1 MRNRNPNAVRRGFT
15 LLEVI
20 LALGLTVI
28 LLSLISFATSTFWRA
43 HRRGHAAV
51 ENAQLARALLA
62 RIANDLRA
70 TIVVL
75 PESAS
80 RGAAGLDPFAS
91 ATSGGAAAVDPM
103 ESAAAAE
110 GAVGDAETPLG
121 ARPGIYG
128 NAFALQL
135 DVCRAMRS
143 DEFLLASA
151 SPGYSGLPLGVT
163 TVSYFV
169 AQNLGPAPALPTGAA
184 GSLSPGAAPT
194 GLVRRVVNRSLAG
207 ASQAG
212 LMTFGAPP
220 QRVELLAP
228 EVVGLQFRYFD
239 GYQWFLAWDSELMQ
253 ASPVAVEILLTLRK
267 DDARPSSPN
276 ASPSTATP
284 AALEQYRLVVHLPVS
299 APMQDATLSAD
310 PLTTGGL

>member
-1 MRNRNPNAVRRGFT
+1 
-15 LLEVI
+15 LEVI
-20 LALGLTVI
+20 LALGLTVVV
-28 LLSLISFATSTFWRA
+28 LSIISFATSTFWRA
-43 HRRGHAAV
+43 HRHGHAAV

-70 TIVVL
+70 TVVVL
-75 PESAS
+75 PEPASA
-80 RGAAGLDPFAS
+80 AAGAETSDPFAS
-91 ATSGGAAAVDPM
+91 ATSDATLVDPM

-110 GAVGDAETPLG
+110 GAVSNAETPLG

-151 SPGYSGLPLGVT
+151 NPGGTALPLGVT

-169 AQNLGPAPALPTGAA
+169 TQNLGPAPVMPAGAV
-184 GSLSPGAAPT
+184 GGLSPGAAAPT
-194 GLVRRVVNRSLAG
+194 GLVRRVVNRAVAG
-207 ASQAG
+207 QAG
-212 LMTFGAPP
+212 LASLGALP

-239 GYQWFLAWDSELMQ
+239 GYQWFLAWDSELME
-253 ASPVAVEILLTLRK
+253 ASPVAVEILLTLRAA
-267 DDARPSSPN
+267 DARAPSP
-276 ASPSTATP
+276 AALPAT

-299 APMQDATLSAD
+299 APMQDATLSVD
-310 PLTTGGL
+310 PLTTSGL